1 MSALKL
7 EFKELVGTK
16 MRSRPTLHVPIR
28 VSVSAP
34 VLAFSHVRRN
44 NDFSNLRR
52 IVSADPRTEQP
63 KKIDNASSLGIPN
76 RVTVFHMNRD
86 SLFAKRDQSHNRFI
100 LIASLQGTGTVVLQD
115 KGLHLLP
122 GEAVLLFPNQFHHF
136 KMDASSDL
144 HWVLVTFGFENPNKL
159 EVLRNRTISISQAGN
174 TYLTQ
179 LIHNSKN
186 PPRSNEIESSQ
197 SLLIGLVLL
206 ELLPSEGHTKTDT
219 FGTRQSLIDQV
230 IDFILQ
236 NYADELKMSSITKQ
250 FPYSESHLR
259 LMFRKHTGMSIGGYI
274 QKVKIEKACSLLLG
288 STSNISEVADACGFG
303 SLYSFSRAFKRVTGL
318 SPRGFRNN
326 NVAYAGHSQKP

>member
-1 MSALKL
+1 MSSLKL

-52 IVSADPRTEQP
+52 MANTVPGMEPSKRLDGTH
-63 KKIDNASSLGIPN
+63 SLGIPN
-76 RVTVFHMNRD
+76 RVTVFQMNRD
-86 SLFAKRDQSHNRFI
+86 SLFAKIDQRHSRFI

-115 KGLHLLP
+115 KGLHLTP

-136 KMDASSDL
+136 KMEASSDL
-144 HWVLVTFGFENPNKL
+144 HWVFVTFAFDNPNKL

-174 TYLTQ
+174 TYLAQ
-179 LIHNSKN
+179 LVHNSKN
-186 PPRSNEIESSQ
+186 PPRSNEIENSQ

-219 FGTRQSLIDQV
+219 LGTRQSLIDQV

-274 QKVKIEKACSLLLG
+274 QKVKIEKARALLLG
-288 STSNISEVADACGFG
+288 STNNISEVADACGFG

-318 SPRGFRNN
+318 SPRGFRSTNL
-326 NVAYAGHSQKP
+326 A